1 MASSA
6 DDALE
11 REKQQIDTSVFV
23 GEEGEDPS
31 TPAMNMGVALFLAVF
46 ALAAIYFA
54 WGLDIPG
61 SIYTAPGLLPILTGI
76 TLLAMAAGL
85 AKRALKAGASFQ
97 RFKDINPFAGTF
109 FAHEENRRGLL
120 LIAIITVYIFSIDL
134 LGFDVRIPLTVFTF
148 RFGSYELFSII
159 ALFIILKIFW
169 RARNLQCALVS
180 IGWIMALA
188 SVFRYGFRVL
198 LPGSG

>member
-1 MASSA
+1 MVSSA
-6 DDALE
+6 DDALQ

-31 TPAMNMGVALFLAVF
+31 TPAMNMGASVFLAVF
-46 ALAAIYFA
+46 SLAAIYFA

-61 SIYTAPGLLPILTGI
+61 SIYTAPGLLPVLTGI

-85 AKRALKAGASFQ
+85 AKKALKAGASFHS
-97 RFKDINPFAGTF
+97 FKGIGTFTETF

-134 LGFDVRIPLTVFTF
+134 LGFDARIPIGSFTF

-159 ALFIILKIFW
+159 ALFIILKFFW
-169 RARNLQCALVS
+169 RARSLHCALISV
-180 IGWIMALA
+180 GWIMALA